1 MQKSVVP
8 IYALGFSFWKHR
20 CVRLLY
26 EGQKVRFVGHCNEV
40 PAGATLVVWGGRDL
54 GTAQPKGLR
63 VLRIEDGFVRSV
75 GLGAD
80 WIRPLSW
87 VVDDLGIYYDATRPS
102 RLELILQQTVFTPEM
117 LQRAAGLRK
126 QIVAARLSK
135 YNLQGGKAW
144 QRPPGRQR
152 VILVPGQ
159 VESDASIAYGAPENI
174 CHVRTNLALLQ
185 AVRESNDDAWI
196 IYKPH
201 PDVVAGLRKAGADE
215 EEVSHFCDELL
226 ADAPIESLIDQV
238 DEVHVLTSLTG
249 FEALLRDKR
258 VVCYGQPFYAGWG
271 LTSDMAPIVR
281 RTRELTIDALVAGA
295 LIIYPAYFDRAGKR
309 QVSVEEVLASL
320 IEWRCNVH
328 ILPWW
333 RRPLR
338 WVLRCFKY

>member
-1 MQKSVVP
+1 MQKP
-8 IYALGFSFWKHR
+8 DELIYALGFSFWKRR
-20 CVRLLY
+20 CLRALF
-26 EGQKVRFVGHCNEV
+26 EGRPIRFVGSCHEL
-40 PAGATLVVWGGRDL
+40 PLGATLVVWGMRDL
-54 GTAQPKGLR
+54 GSALPTGLR

-102 RLELILQQTVFTPEM
+102 RLEVILQQTVFAPEM
-117 LQRAAGLRK
+117 LQRAANLRK

-144 QRPPGRQR
+144 QRPAARQR

-159 VESDASIAYGAPENI
+159 VESDASIAYGAPAGV
-174 CHVRTNLALLQ
+174 CRVRTNLALLQ
-185 AVRESNDDAWI
+185 AVRESNKDAWI
-196 IYKPH
+196 VYKPH

-215 EEVSHFCDELL
+215 SAVTRYCDEMVT
-226 ADAPIESLIDQV
+226 DAPIESLIDQV

-249 FEALLRDKR
+249 FEALLRGKR

-271 LTSDMAPIVR
+271 LTTDMAQISR

-295 LIIYPAYFDRAGKR
+295 LILYPTYFNKAGDRL
-309 QVSVEEVLASL
+309 VSVEAVLASL
-320 IEWRCNVH
+320 LEWRGKALA
-328 ILPWW
+328 LPWW